1 MGGKVGACIGPM
13 VSSSLPFVMAN
24 VSAMLT
30 ALGDPTRQAIFERL
44 SHGPLAVGQL
54 AGALPVSRPAVSQHL
69 RVLKDVGLV
78 FDRQEGT
85 RRLYQVDPDG
95 LAQLRAHL
103 DAFWARSLAAF
114 ANRTREL
121 NTVDTIVEAVRREVV
136 VDVAP
141 AAAFE
146 IFTADMT
153 SWWPAAHHIGSAPI
167 QEIVIEPRVGGRWFT
182 RHEDGTETDTG
193 LVTAWEP
200 PGLFAVTWQ
209 IGADWKFHP
218 DLVTTV
224 TVRFTPDGP
233 GRTRV
238 VLEHGGLDA
247 YAADAAAMRE
257 TFEADGAWTATL
269 AAFATRAAR

>member
-1 MGGKVGACIGPM
+1 
-13 VSSSLPFVMAN
+13 MAN

-69 RVLKDVGLV
+69 KVLKDVGLV
-78 FDRQEGT
+78 FDRQMGT

-114 ANRTREL
+114 AQRAQEVL
-121 NTVDTIVEAVRREVV
+121 TVETIVEAVRREVV
-136 VDVAP
+136 VDVGQ

-146 IFTADMT
+146 IFTGDMT
-153 SWWPAAHHIGSAPI
+153 SWWPAHHHIGSTPI
-167 QEIVIEPRVGGRWFT
+167 REIVVEPRVGGRWYT
-182 RHEDGTETDTG
+182 RHEDGAETDTG
-193 LVTAWEP
+193 VVTAWEP
-200 PGLFAVTWQ
+200 PGLFVVTWQ

-218 DLVTTV
+218 DLVTSITV
-224 TVRFTPDGP
+224 HFTSEGPD
-233 GRTRV
+233 RTRV
-238 VLEHGGLDA
+238 VLEHGGLEA
-247 YAADAAAMRE
+247 YAADAAAMRA
-257 TFEADGAWTATL
+257 TFEEEGAWTGTL
-269 AAFATRAAR
+269 AAYAARAAR